1 MPDNVRILGFHI
13 TESKLTVELERWQL
27 NRRLMLAIN
36 QLGVNLRFEGEGKA
50 IMHPGLPHSH
60 VIAC

>member
-50 IMHPGLPHSH
+50 IMHPRVLF
-60 VIAC
+60 